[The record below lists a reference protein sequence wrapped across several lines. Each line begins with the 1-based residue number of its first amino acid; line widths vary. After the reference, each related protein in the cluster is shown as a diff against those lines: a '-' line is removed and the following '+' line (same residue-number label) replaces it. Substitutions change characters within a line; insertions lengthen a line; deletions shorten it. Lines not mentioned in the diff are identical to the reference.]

1 MPTQQDFVRQSIHHS
16 SETVAALSDQAP
28 AIAAICEAVVACL
41 KAGGKLLS
49 CGHGG
54 SAADALHIAE
64 ELVGRFDADRVALPA
79 VSLTADCTAV
89 TCIANDFGY
98 DHVFSRQID
107 ALGKAGDLLIIFS
120 TSGRSRSLGLAVE
133 AAKQR
138 EMAVIALLGKGG
150 GAIRGQ
156 ADHEVIVASDQTAR
170 IQEAHTVILH
180 LILEAVE
187 RAFVESTQPG

>member
-1 MPTQQDFVRQSIHHS
+1 MSTHNNAIRRSIHQS
-16 SETVAALSDQAP
+16 SETISALNEQAATL
-28 AIAAICEAVVACL
+28 AAICDAVVDCL

-79 VSLTADCTAV
+79 VSLTADCTAL

-98 DHVFSRQID
+98 DHVFARQID
-107 ALGKAGDLLIIFS
+107 ALGQPGDVLVIFS
-120 TSGRSRSLGLAVE
+120 TSGGSRSLALAVE
-133 AAKQR
+133 AARQQ
-138 EMAVIALLGKGG
+138 EMTVIALLGRTG
-150 GAIRGQ
+150 GAITGQ
-156 ADHEVIVASDQTAR
+156 ADHELIVRSDQTAR
-170 IQEAHTVILH
+170 IQEAHTLILH

-187 RAFVESTQPG
+187 RAFVETA